1 MKKTGTLFALVMV
14 IILVLAPGISSGQ
27 TADTLWINSH
37 PIGNLDKVINA
48 DTTSTGARAHPNR
61 VYALYRDSLYLIDAT
76 ISVNGNINIMG
87 ASGTDVPPVIA
98 PAILPDNSSPVVFIG
113 LTKKGS
119 QASFKNIYFLNIR
132 PDQNNPNLS
141 TNNAIQAFAD
151 SIKVTTD
158 SCYFDAIGNS
168 ALISTGAWSKFFVSD
183 CVFRN
188 SQNPAAWFFGS
199 ALLDEQPDVDSVV
212 MVNNSF
218 FYQSS
223 YAYVI
228 TGYNSYFKFEHN
240 TIFLTMT
247 NPLNIFMG
255 TNVFIKNNIF
265 FATEAPACDSTEMA
279 NYYYENYP
287 LVSGIISLDT
297 AVSGLNPPG
306 NNKTRIAAVDNNS
319 YFWPKFLTDFY
330 TAYNDTVKRTETVGT
345 KTVPAI
351 LYPSVWMNSF
361 TQGLFND
368 PTGYP
373 GLSAKNNVN
382 TDPGFNATVQSQFN
396 SALAYIIRITVP
408 NSATN
413 AMWQFMPPSG
423 VLYPPTWPLPENL
436 SYSNTTL
443 QTAGTD
449 GLPLGDLNW
458 YPSQHKQYLTD
469 VKLDKGSQIP
479 TTFSLSNAYP
489 NPFNPSTN
497 IQFGIAKSENVKLV
511 VYNILGQKI
520 TTLVNSQMKAGNYTV
535 TWNGKNDFGAQVVS
549 GVYFYRLE
557 SQSFSVTKKMILLK

>member
-1 MKKTGTLFALVMV
+1 MKKTVTLFALVMV
-14 IILVLAPGISSGQ
+14 IFLVLAPGKSSGQ
-27 TADTLWINSH
+27 TADTLWINAH
-37 PIGNLDKVINA
+37 PIGNLDKVINS
-48 DTTSTGARAHPNR
+48 DTTSTGDRAHPNR
-61 VYALYRDSLYLIDAT
+61 VYALYRDSIYLLDASIT
-76 ISVNGNINIMG
+76 VNGNINMMG
-87 ASGTDVPPVIA
+87 ASGTDVPPVVA
-98 PAILPDNSSPVVFIG
+98 PTILPDNSSPVIFVG
-113 LTKKGS
+113 LTKKGAK
-119 QASFKNIYFLNIR
+119 ASFKNIYFLNVR

-141 TNNAIQAFAD
+141 TNNAIQVFAD
-151 SIKVTTD
+151 SIRVTVD

-168 ALISTGAWSKFFVSD
+168 ALLSSGAWTKFFVSD

-188 SQNPAAWFFGS
+188 SQNPAAWFFGQ

-240 TIFLTMT
+240 TVFLNMT

-255 TNVFIKNNIF
+255 TNVVIKNNIF
-265 FATEAPACDSTEMA
+265 FATEAPASDSTEMA

-287 LVSGIISLDT
+287 FISGIISLDT

-306 NNKTRIAAVDNNS
+306 NNKTRIAMIDNNS

-330 TAYNDTVKRTETVGT
+330 TTYNDTVKRTETVGT
-345 KTVPAI
+345 KTVLAI

-368 PTGYP
+368 PTDYP

-382 TDPGFNATVQSQFN
+382 ADPGFNATVQSQF
-396 SALAYIIRITVP
+396 STALAYIIRIIEP
-408 NSATN
+408 NSTTN
-413 AMWQFMPPSG
+413 TMWQFMPASG
-423 VLYPPTWPLPENL
+423 KLFPPTWPLPENL
-436 SYSNTTL
+436 SYTNTTL

-458 YPSQHKQYLTD
+458 YPAQHKKFLTGIKENKVD
-469 VKLDKGSQIP
+469 QIP
-479 TTFSLSNAYP
+479 QSFSLSNAYP
-489 NPFNPSTN
+489 NPFNPTTN
-497 IQFGIAKSENVKLV
+497 IQFSIAKSENVKLV
-511 VYNILGQKI
+511 IYNILGQKVM
-520 TTLVNSQMKAGNYTV
+520 TLVNGELKAGSYTA
-535 TWNGKNDFGAQVVS
+535 TWNGRNEFGEQVSS
-549 GVYFYRLE
+549 GIYLYRIE
-557 SQSFSVTKKMILLK
+557 SQSFNDTKKMILMK